1 MDVSIDPSD
10 LIALNAF
17 RQRNQQI
24 ELQRQQLEELRR
36 ANELERRKALPYAE
50 QKRLAEQDKVRNRIE
65 RLKREAEEKK
75 SANTTMGVII
85 FLILC
90 FIVVIGYGLYAQGVI
105 DAKNRE
111 MYESQKRIDEA
122 TEKATSEAIK
132 AIMNEK

>member
-50 QKRLAEQDKVRNRIE
+50 QKRLAEQDKVRNLTE
-65 RLKREAEEKK
+65 RLEREAEEKE

-85 FLILC
+85 VIILC
-90 FIVVIGYGLYAQGVI
+90 CSVVIGYGCHAQGVI
-105 DAKNRE
+105 DAKSRE
-111 MYESQKRIDEA
+111 FYESQKRNDEA
-122 TEKATSEAIK
+122 MEKASSERIK

>member
-1 MDVSIDPSD
+1 MSIDPSD

-50 QKRLAEQDKVRNRIE
+50 QKRLAEQDKVRNLIE
-65 RLKREAEEKK
+65 RLNREAEDKK
-75 SANTTMGVII
+75 SANTTIAVII

-90 FIVVIGYGLYAQGVI
+90 VIVVIGFGIHAQGVI
-105 DAKNRE
+105 DAQNRE
-111 MYESQKRIDEA
+111 WNERQKSIDEESA
-122 TEKATSEAIK
+122 KATSERIK